1 MRIRLIYLN
10 IRCSVKLQRQY
21 YRDNNIAEI
30 TSRFISY
37 HINNLARHCYLNIYY
52 LKDQLLDNNN
62 LFASCTNASTRQYS
76 FGNIT
81 QQTACIMEYI
91 TSQKDGI
98 ILKYKSFS
106 FQKELETTEKIIW
119 RCLEYTIK
127 KMPQTGRLH

>member
-1 MRIRLIYLN
+1 MYGPVAFSDGAAVFFRYFKLPITCAKMLEVPVIIKIVLN
-10 IRCSVKLQRQY
+10 
-21 YRDNNIAEI
+21 
-30 TSRFISY
+30 
-37 HINNLARHCYLNIYY
+37 
-52 LKDQLLDNNN
+52 LLSIESNCTHNNN

-119 RCLEYTIK
+119 GCLEYTIK
-127 KMPQTGRLH
+127 KMP